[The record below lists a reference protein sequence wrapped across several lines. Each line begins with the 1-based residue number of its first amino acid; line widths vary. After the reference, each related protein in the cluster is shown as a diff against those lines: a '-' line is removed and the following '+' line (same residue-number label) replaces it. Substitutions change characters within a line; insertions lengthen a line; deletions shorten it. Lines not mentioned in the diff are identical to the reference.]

1 MEDPSDA
8 WIHGDHLIALLGHP
22 LVAGVDLLR
31 DPVLESLAHLGVDHV
46 GKVRSAELGDLL
58 RRRERIFHIL
68 VTAGEVEDVLDG
80 KAFHVDDLDLVTGND
95 GLFGIGQVPEV
106 PDCDCFIA
114 GKVSPHL
121 GGEEPV
127 DLYQR
132 WG

>member
-22 LVAGVDLLR
+22 LVTGVDLLR
-31 DPVLESLAHLGVDHV
+31 DPVLEPLAHLGVDHV

-58 RRRERIFHIL
+58 RRRERILHIL
-68 VTAGEVEDVLDG
+68 VAAGEVEDVLDG
-80 KAFHVDDLDLVTGND
+80 KAFELGHVDDLDLVAGND

-114 GKVSPHL
+114 GQVSPHL

-127 DLYQR
+127 DL
-132 WG
+132 